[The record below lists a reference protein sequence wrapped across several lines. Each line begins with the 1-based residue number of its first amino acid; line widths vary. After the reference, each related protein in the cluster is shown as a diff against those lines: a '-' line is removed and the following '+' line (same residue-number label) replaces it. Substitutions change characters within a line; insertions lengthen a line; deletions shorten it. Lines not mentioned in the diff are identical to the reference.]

1 MKVAELSDGSIVIQ
15 VKSKR
20 GTGTRD
26 EDQVTVR
33 AVFDNIDEA
42 EKESQ
47 RLNQIATNRLL
58 DARELENPPEENLNG
73 ETTEDSEGSEN
84 SKVYLGEGSNLSGW
98 IPVQREVI
106 FEQIAPLVSQNMVKD
121 DSSAIKVNFSKDIP
135 MSGWNTVDENV
146 VLDEIEPI
154 VWKNRLDT

>member
-1 MKVAELSDGSIVIQ
+1 MKVDELSDGSIVIQ
-15 VKSKR
+15 VRSKR
-20 GTGTRD
+20 GTDTRD
-26 EDQVTVR
+26 EDQVTVK

-47 RLNQIATNRLL
+47 RLNQIAKKRLL
-58 DARELENPPEENLNG
+58 DARELENPPGEDRTD
-73 ETTEDSEGSEN
+73 ETTEDSEDSEH

-135 MSGWNTVDENV
+135 MKGWKTVDEDV